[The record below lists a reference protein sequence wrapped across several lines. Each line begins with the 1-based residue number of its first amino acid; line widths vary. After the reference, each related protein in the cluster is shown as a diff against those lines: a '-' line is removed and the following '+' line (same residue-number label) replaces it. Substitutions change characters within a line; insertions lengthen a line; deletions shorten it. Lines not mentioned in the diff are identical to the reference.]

1 MEEMGIAEQKIREL
15 IDTTN
20 KSGNFENLASD
31 IERIII
37 RYHNRHEQVLYLTD
51 HFMHAD
57 SYEFIPEV
65 VVFMLSNYPP
75 YKNYIEVLKSLA
87 EECAICD
94 SDDHTLVTLYRGSND
109 RSWDIEEAY
118 SFTTDR
124 SIAERFARGQL
135 TPSGY
140 PSEQAATGCKIYTVQ
155 VPERFIIGRTD
166 DRSEKEVVVLP
177 AAAGGEV
184 NVLQVEE
191 LK

>member
-15 IDTTN
+15 IDTAN

-75 YKNYIEVLKSLA
+75 YKN
-87 EECAICD
+87 
-94 SDDHTLVTLYRGSND
+94 
-109 RSWDIEEAY
+109 
-118 SFTTDR
+118 
-124 SIAERFARGQL
+124 
-135 TPSGY
+135 
-140 PSEQAATGCKIYTVQ
+140 
-155 VPERFIIGRTD
+155 
-166 DRSEKEVVVLP
+166 
-177 AAAGGEV
+177 
-184 NVLQVEE
+184 
-191 LK
+191 